1 MTGTPGA
8 PGDIHDGDV
17 VEVEITEIG
26 TLSNPVKA
34 EA

>member
-17 VEVEITEIG
+17 VDVEIAEIG
-26 TLSNPVKA
+26 TLTNTVRN